1 MVLQSRFEEL
11 VQRARQTLNGLRTE
25 LLNERVK
32 EGYWEGKLSP
42 SSLSTATAVSAISA
56 TLIHMS
62 TDQSLDVEAEQSDQ
76 FKAAASKGIQALQN
90 QQNTDG
96 GFGDTDR
103 SHSNI
108 ATSYLVLAASSL
120 ARQAIG
126 ESLPSHQ
133 TEKLEQYIEKTGA
146 FEALKER
153 YGTDK
158 TFVVP
163 ILTNLAIAGIVPWD
177 EVPALPFEAAAFPQS
192 MYRLLRM
199 PVVSYAVPALV
210 AIGQIRHYHGPKAF
224 FPVRWIR
231 SRLINRTM
239 SVLLRMQ
246 PQSGGF
252 LEATPLTAFVVMSL
266 AATGRSQCQVSK
278 NGLEFLLDS
287 MDEDGLWPID
297 TNLATWVTSLS
308 MHALSCD
315 PEDDGTWCT
324 DSLIQWHLSC
334 QHLNR
339 HPFTGAEPGGW
350 GWSDLSG
357 AVPDSDDT
365 PAAILAL
372 SEARRWR
379 TQDNDEMKAAIERAV
394 RWLELLQ
401 NRNGGWPTFCRGW
414 GKLPFDR
421 SSNDLTAHA
430 MRALLAASAILD
442 RKPDKTSLDRAR
454 RFLINHQQSDGSWL
468 PLWFGNQDREDE
480 SNPIYGTAKVLA
492 AAVHFLDDSAVDRA
506 TNYLICQ
513 QNHDGGWG
521 GGPSLTQWLEQSESS
536 ASNGERPRVG
546 KISATVSSIEETA
559 LALDS
564 LLTVANARQVE
575 LTTQTDAVNRFKETR
590 ESLAAGKENQQHP
603 RPITEEN
610 QQNDV
615 GSTKRSSSPSPESK
629 DPTPQPIPT
638 KGGTIVKVS
647 AETIENKPAS
657 RITEES
663 KGLEAQDAVTDA
675 LCESI
680 IQGTNFL
687 IDGLESGRHR
697 VAWPIGF
704 YFAKLWYHEKLYPYV
719 FSASALGKFLRLSS
733 KASDTKWPT

>member
-56 TLIHMS
+56 TLIQMS

-133 TEKLEQYIEKTGA
+133 TEKLEEYIEKTGA

-575 LTTQTDAVNRFKETR
+575 LTTQTDTVNRFKETR

-680 IQGTNFL
+680 IRGTNFL

>member
-546 KISATVSSIEETA
+546 KISVTVSSIEETA

-575 LTTQTDAVNRFKETR
+575 LTTQTDTVNRFKETR
-590 ESLAAGKENQQHP
+590 ESLAAGRENQQHP

>member
-62 TDQSLDVEAEQSDQ
+62 TDPSLDVEAEQSDQ

-575 LTTQTDAVNRFKETR
+575 LTTQTDTVNRFKETR

-680 IQGTNFL
+680 IRGTNFL

>member
-120 ARQAIG
+120 ASQAIG

-629 DPTPQPIPT
+629 DPTPQPIPS

>member
-120 ARQAIG
+120 ASQAIG

-546 KISATVSSIEETA
+546 KIIATVSSIEETA

-590 ESLAAGKENQQHP
+590 ESLAAGIENQQHP

>member
-575 LTTQTDAVNRFKETR
+575 LTTQTDTVNRFKETR

>member
-1 MVLQSRFEEL
+1 MVPQSRFEEL
-11 VQRARQTLNGLRTE
+11 IQRARQTLNGLRTE
-25 LLNERVK
+25 LLNERVQ

-56 TLIHMS
+56 TIIHMS
-62 TDQSLDVEAEQSDQ
+62 TDQSLDVEAKQRDQ
-76 FKAAASKGIQALQN
+76 FKAAASKGIQALKN
-90 QQNTDG
+90 QQNRDG

-120 ARQAIG
+120 ASQAIG

-133 TEKLEQYIEKTGA
+133 AEKLEQYIENTGA

-163 ILTNLAIAGIVPWD
+163 ILTNLAIAGIVPWNK
-177 EVPALPFEAAAFPQS
+177 VPALPFEAAAFPQS

-224 FPVRWIR
+224 LPVRWIR

-287 MDEDGLWPID
+287 MDEEGLWPID

-372 SEARRWR
+372 LEAKRWR
-379 TQDNDEMKAAIERAV
+379 TQDNDEIKTAIERAV
-394 RWLELLQ
+394 QWLKLLQ

-442 RKPDKTSLDRAR
+442 QKPDEASLDRAR
-454 RFLINHQQSDGSWL
+454 RFLVNHQQSDGSWL

-506 TNYLICQ
+506 TNYLI
-513 QNHDGGWG
+513 
-521 GGPSLTQWLEQSESS
+521 
-536 ASNGERPRVG
+536 
-546 KISATVSSIEETA
+546 
-559 LALDS
+559 
-564 LLTVANARQVE
+564 
-575 LTTQTDAVNRFKETR
+575 
-590 ESLAAGKENQQHP
+590 
-603 RPITEEN
+603 
-610 QQNDV
+610 
-615 GSTKRSSSPSPESK
+615 
-629 DPTPQPIPT
+629 
-638 KGGTIVKVS
+638 
-647 AETIENKPAS
+647 
-657 RITEES
+657 
-663 KGLEAQDAVTDA
+663 
-675 LCESI
+675 
-680 IQGTNFL
+680 
-687 IDGLESGRHR
+687 
-697 VAWPIGF
+697 
-704 YFAKLWYHEKLYPYV
+704 
-719 FSASALGKFLRLSS
+719 
-733 KASDTKWPT
+733 

>member
-120 ARQAIG
+120 ASQAIG

-536 ASNGERPRVG
+536 ASNGERPSVG

-629 DPTPQPIPT
+629 DPTPQPIPS

>member
-42 SSLSTATAVSAISA
+42 SSLSTATAVSAICA

-62 TDQSLDVEAEQSDQ
+62 TDQSLDVETEQSDQ

-90 QQNTDG
+90 QQNSDG

-120 ARQAIG
+120 ASQAIG

-278 NGLEFLLDS
+278 NGLDFLLDS
-287 MDEDGLWPID
+287 MDEEGLWPID

-454 RFLINHQQSDGSWL
+454 KFLINHQQSDGSWL

-492 AAVHFLDDSAVDRA
+492 AAVHFLDDSVVDRA

-521 GGPSLTQWLEQSESS
+521 GGPSVTQWLEKSESS
-536 ASNGERPRVG
+536 ASNGERPGVG
-546 KISATVSSIEETA
+546 KMSTTVSSIEETA

-564 LLTVANARQVE
+564 LLSVANARKVE
-575 LTTQTDAVNRFKETR
+575 LTAKSDSVNRFKETR

-603 RPITEEN
+603 KPIKEEN
-610 QQNDV
+610 QQNDA

-647 AETIENKPAS
+647 AETTENKPAS

-680 IQGTNFL
+680 IRGTNFL

>member
-1 MVLQSRFEEL
+1 ME
-11 VQRARQTLNGLRTE
+11 
-25 LLNERVK
+25 
-32 EGYWEGKLSP
+32 
-42 SSLSTATAVSAISA
+42 
-56 TLIHMS
+56 
-62 TDQSLDVEAEQSDQ
+62 
-76 FKAAASKGIQALQN
+76 
-90 QQNTDG
+90 
-96 GFGDTDR
+96 
-103 SHSNI
+103 
-108 ATSYLVLAASSL
+108 
-120 ARQAIG
+120 
-126 ESLPSHQ
+126 
-133 TEKLEQYIEKTGA
+133 
-146 FEALKER
+146 
-153 YGTDK
+153 
-158 TFVVP
+158 
-163 ILTNLAIAGIVPWD
+163 
-177 EVPALPFEAAAFPQS
+177 
-192 MYRLLRM
+192 
-199 PVVSYAVPALV
+199 
-210 AIGQIRHYHGPKAF
+210 
-224 FPVRWIR
+224 
-231 SRLINRTM
+231 
-239 SVLLRMQ
+239 
-246 PQSGGF
+246 
-252 LEATPLTAFVVMSL
+252 
-266 AATGRSQCQVSK
+266 
-278 NGLEFLLDS
+278 
-287 MDEDGLWPID
+287 
-297 TNLATWVTSLS
+297 
-308 MHALSCD
+308 
-315 PEDDGTWCT
+315 
-324 DSLIQWHLSC
+324 
-334 QHLNR
+334 
-339 HPFTGAEPGGW
+339 
-350 GWSDLSG
+350 SDLSG

-379 TQDNDEMKAAIERAV
+379 AQDNDEMKAAIERAV

-521 GGPSLTQWLEQSESS
+521 GGPSLTQWLEQTESS

-546 KISATVSSIEETA
+546 KISVTVSSIEETA

-575 LTTQTDAVNRFKETR
+575 LTTQTDTVNRFKETR
-590 ESLAAGKENQQHP
+590 ESLAAGRENQQHP

>member
-120 ARQAIG
+120 ASQAIG

-324 DSLIQWHLSC
+324 DSLIHWHLSC

-379 TQDNDEMKAAIERAV
+379 AKDNEKMKAAIERGV

-442 RKPDKTSLDRAR
+442 RKPDKTSLDRAK

-513 QNHDGGWG
+513 QNQDGGWG
-521 GGPSLTQWLEQSESS
+521 GGPSLPQWLEQSESS

-575 LTTQTDAVNRFKETR
+575 LTTQTDTVNRFKETR

-719 FSASALGKFLRLSS
+719 FSASALGKFLRISS

>member
-120 ARQAIG
+120 ASQAIG

-575 LTTQTDAVNRFKETR
+575 LTTQTDTVNRFKETR

-603 RPITEEN
+603 RPITQEN

>member
-120 ARQAIG
+120 ASQAIG

-133 TEKLEQYIEKTGA
+133 TEKLKQYIEKTGA

-575 LTTQTDAVNRFKETR
+575 LTTQTDTVNRFKETR
-590 ESLAAGKENQQHP
+590 ESLAAGRENQQHP

>member
-278 NGLEFLLDS
+278 NGLQFLLDS

-536 ASNGERPRVG
+536 ETSGERSRVG

-575 LTTQTDAVNRFKETR
+575 LTTQTDTVNRFKETR

-629 DPTPQPIPT
+629 DPTPQPIPS

>member
-546 KISATVSSIEETA
+546 KISVTVSSIEETA

-575 LTTQTDAVNRFKETR
+575 LTTQTDTVNRFKETR

>member
-575 LTTQTDAVNRFKETR
+575 LTTQTDTGNRFKETR

>member
-454 RFLINHQQSDGSWL
+454 RFLVNHQQSDGSWL

-536 ASNGERPRVG
+536 ETSGERSRVG

-603 RPITEEN
+603 RSITEEN

-629 DPTPQPIPT
+629 DPTPQPIPS

>member
-120 ARQAIG
+120 ASQAIG

-379 TQDNDEMKAAIERAV
+379 TQDNDEMKAAIDRAV

-536 ASNGERPRVG
+536 ASNGERTRVG

-575 LTTQTDAVNRFKETR
+575 LTTQTDTVNRFKETR

>member
-536 ASNGERPRVG
+536 ASNGERPRAG
-546 KISATVSSIEETA
+546 KINATVSSIEETA

-575 LTTQTDAVNRFKETR
+575 LTTQTDTVNRFKETR
-590 ESLAAGKENQQHP
+590 ESLAADKENQQHP
-603 RPITEEN
+603 RPITQEN

>member
-62 TDQSLDVEAEQSDQ
+62 TDPSLDVEAEQSDQ

-575 LTTQTDAVNRFKETR
+575 LTTQTDTVNRFKETR

>member
-120 ARQAIG
+120 ASQAIG

-546 KISATVSSIEETA
+546 KISVTVSSIEETA

-575 LTTQTDAVNRFKETR
+575 LTTQTDTVNRFKETR
-590 ESLAAGKENQQHP
+590 ESLAAGRENQQHP

>member
-120 ARQAIG
+120 ASQAIG

-133 TEKLEQYIEKTGA
+133 TDKLEQYIEKTGA

-379 TQDNDEMKAAIERAV
+379 AKDNEKMKAAIERGV

-513 QNHDGGWG
+513 QNQDGGWG

-546 KISATVSSIEETA
+546 KISATLSSIEETA

-575 LTTQTDAVNRFKETR
+575 LTTQTDTVNLFKETR
-590 ESLAAGKENQQHP
+590 ETLAAGKENQQHP

-610 QQNDV
+610 QQNEA

-629 DPTPQPIPT
+629 DPTTQPIPT

>member
-62 TDQSLDVEAEQSDQ
+62 TDQSLDVESEQSDQ

-90 QQNTDG
+90 QQNSDG

-120 ARQAIG
+120 ASQAIG

-278 NGLEFLLDS
+278 NGLQFLLDS

-536 ASNGERPRVG
+536 ETSGERSRVG

-590 ESLAAGKENQQHP
+590 ESLAADKENQQHP

-629 DPTPQPIPT
+629 DPTPQPIPS

>member
-120 ARQAIG
+120 ASQAIG

-133 TEKLEQYIEKTGA
+133 TDKLEQYIEKTGA

-379 TQDNDEMKAAIERAV
+379 AKDNEKMKAAIERGV

-513 QNHDGGWG
+513 QNQDGGWG

-546 KISATVSSIEETA
+546 KISATLSSIEETA

-575 LTTQTDAVNRFKETR
+575 LTTQTDTVNRFKETR
-590 ESLAAGKENQQHP
+590 ETLAAGKENQQHP

-610 QQNDV
+610 QQNEA

-629 DPTPQPIPT
+629 DPTTQPIPT

>member
-32 EGYWEGKLSP
+32 EGYWEGKLSQ

-62 TDQSLDVEAEQSDQ
+62 TDQSLDVEAEQIDQ

-120 ARQAIG
+120 ASQAIG

-536 ASNGERPRVG
+536 ASGGEGSRVG
-546 KISATVSSIEETA
+546 KINATVSSIEETA

-564 LLTVANARQVE
+564 LLTVAKVRQVE
-575 LTTQTDAVNRFKETR
+575 LPAESDAMNRFKETR
-590 ESLAAGKENQQHP
+590 ESLAADKENQQHP
-603 RPITEEN
+603 RSITEEN
-610 QQNDV
+610 QQYDV

-638 KGGTIVKVS
+638 KGGPIVKVS

>member
-120 ARQAIG
+120 ASQAIG

-442 RKPDKTSLDRAR
+442 RKPDQTSLDRAR

-521 GGPSLTQWLEQSESS
+521 GGPSLTQWLEQTESS

-546 KISATVSSIEETA
+546 KISVTVSSIEETA

-575 LTTQTDAVNRFKETR
+575 LTTQTDTVNRFKETR
-590 ESLAAGKENQQHP
+590 ESLAAGRENQQHP

>member
-133 TEKLEQYIEKTGA
+133 TEKLEEYIEKTGA

-575 LTTQTDAVNRFKETR
+575 LTTQTDTVNRFKETR

>member
-120 ARQAIG
+120 ASQAIG

-575 LTTQTDAVNRFKETR
+575 LTTQTDTVNRFKETR

>member
-430 MRALLAASAILD
+430 MRALLAASAILE

-629 DPTPQPIPT
+629 DPTPQPIPS

>member
-120 ARQAIG
+120 ASQAIG

-492 AAVHFLDDSAVDRA
+492 AAVHFLDDSAVYRA

-513 QNHDGGWG
+513 QNQDGGWG

-546 KISATVSSIEETA
+546 KISATLSSIEETA

-590 ESLAAGKENQQHP
+590 ESLAADKENQQHP

-610 QQNDV
+610 QQNEA

-629 DPTPQPIPT
+629 DPTTQPIPT

>member
-120 ARQAIG
+120 ASQAIG

-546 KISATVSSIEETA
+546 KISVTVSSIEETA

-575 LTTQTDAVNRFKETR
+575 LTTHTDTVNRFKETR

-615 GSTKRSSSPSPESK
+615 GSTKRSSSPYPESK

-647 AETIENKPAS
+647 DKTIENKPAS

>member
-146 FEALKER
+146 FEAQKER

-379 TQDNDEMKAAIERAV
+379 TQDNDGMKAAIERAV

-575 LTTQTDAVNRFKETR
+575 LTTQTDTVNRFKETR

-680 IQGTNFL
+680 IRGTNFL